1 MFYKRLFNE
10 YEAHTGA
17 GNCFERE
24 IEEAIRPIV
33 DEYMVNGFDS
43 RDMCNVLIMTV
54 TQIMAERA
62 LVRATERRKKNQGE
76 KAYLA
81 GRKYL

>member
-17 GNCFERE
+17 GNCFESE

-54 TQIMAERA
+54 TQIMAERG
-62 LVRATERRKKNQGE
+62 LVRATERRKANRERIAHE
-76 KAYLA
+76 KEQ
-81 GRKYL
+81 R